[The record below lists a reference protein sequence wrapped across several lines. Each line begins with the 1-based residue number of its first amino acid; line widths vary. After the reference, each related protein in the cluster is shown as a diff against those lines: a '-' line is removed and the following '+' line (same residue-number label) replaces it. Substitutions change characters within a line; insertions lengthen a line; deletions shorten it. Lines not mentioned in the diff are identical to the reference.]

1 MTVMDFL
8 DLCRRGSAKEIRN
21 ALLKGVESNV
31 KDKVGMTTVMVAAMP
46 PCPMGTLGW
55 D

>member
-21 ALLKGVESNV
+21 ALLKGAEPNM
-31 KDKVGMTTVMVAAMP
+31 KDKLGMTTVMVAAMP
-46 PCPMGTLGW
+46 HVQWKP
-55 D
+55 